1 MRPRRAVLVL
11 LCALAVAGGWGLETV
26 RHAAGL
32 SRLPVLVAQ
41 SLPPGSEAPPRL
53 PPLVLPD
60 LAGQAQAL
68 RATPDEI
75 TVLNFWATWCVP
87 CLKELPELVALHH

>member
-1 MRPRRAVLVL
+1 MTNISLFS
-11 LCALAVAGGWGLETV
+11 LCALAVAGGRSLETV
-26 RHAAGL
+26 WHAPGL
-32 SRLPVLVAQ
+32 SRLPMLAAQ

-68 RATPDEI
+68 RAAPDEI
-75 TVLNFWATWCVP
+75 TVLNFWAPGVSRASRNCP
-87 CLKELPELVALHH
+87 S